1 MISNLLRNLPEVVKN
16 LLIINILMF
25 LGIMV
30 FPQYKDMLA
39 LHNIGSELFMP
50 HQLVTHIFMHGN
62 FTHLLFNM
70 FALGMFGSSLEKVW
84 GGKKFLIVYFVS
96 AIGALILQL
105 LFNYYN
111 YSSALQD
118 FSPSQLDEIFEIAS
132 SGIYYPDSQ
141 GYLLS
146 AVNAVLMNDIG
157 MVGASGAIMGLLA
170 AFAYLFPNTELMLIF
185 LPIPIKAKYF
195 IPFYMLVELFL
206 GVNNFQWDNI
216 AHFAHLGGAI
226 AGFLLVYFWN
236 KNRDNFY

>member
-25 LGIMV
+25 LGIQL
-30 FPQYKDMLA
+30 FPDYREMLA
-39 LHNIGSELFMP
+39 LHNIGSDYFMP
-50 HQLVTHIFMHGN
+50 HQLITHIFMHGS
-62 FTHLLFNM
+62 FAHLLFNM
-70 FALGMFGSSLEKVW
+70 FALAMFGSTLEKVW

-96 AIGALILQL
+96 AAGALVLQL

-111 YSSALQD
+111 YSSAMAGY
-118 FSPSQLDEIFEIAS
+118 SAVEIEQILTIAAE
-132 SGIYYPDSQ
+132 GRYFPDTQ
-141 GYLLS
+141 GHLIS
-146 AVNAVLMNDIG
+146 AVNTVIYNDVG

-185 LPIPIKAKYF
+185 LPIPVKAKYF

-206 GVNNFQWDNI
+206 GVNRFEWDNI

-226 AGFLLVYFWN
+226 AGFILVLIWN
-236 KNRDNFY
+236 KKRDSFY

>member
-16 LLIINILMF
+16 LLIINVLMF
-25 LGIMV
+25 FGVQL
-30 FPQYKDMLA
+30 FPQYNEFLA

-50 HQLVTHIFMHGN
+50 HQLITHIFMHGS
-62 FTHLLFNM
+62 FAHLLFNM
-70 FALGMFGSSLEKVW
+70 FALGMFGSTLEKVW

-96 AIGALILQL
+96 AAGALFLQL

-111 YSSALQD
+111 YSSAIAGYSTSEIEQIKEIVSVID
-118 FSPSQLDEIFEIAS
+118 FSSQYPRFLIP
-132 SGIYYPDSQ
+132 GIEAELYNN
-141 GYLLS
+141 
-146 AVNAVLMNDIG
+146 VG

-185 LPIPIKAKYF
+185 LPIPVKAKYF

-206 GVNNFQWDNI
+206 GVNRFEWDNI

-226 AGFLLVYFWN
+226 AGFILVFIWN
-236 KNRDNFY
+236 KKRDSFY

>member
-25 LGIMV
+25 LGIQL
-30 FPQYKDMLA
+30 FPDYREMLA
-39 LHNIGSELFMP
+39 LHNIGSDYFMP
-50 HQLVTHIFMHGN
+50 HQLITHIFMHGS
-62 FTHLLFNM
+62 FAHLLFNM
-70 FALGMFGSSLEKVW
+70 FALAMFGSTLEKVW

-96 AIGALILQL
+96 AAGALVLQL

-111 YSSALQD
+111 YSSAMAGY
-118 FSPSQLDEIFEIAS
+118 SAVEIEQILTIAAE
-132 SGIYYPDSQ
+132 GRYFPETQ
-141 GYLLS
+141 GHLIS
-146 AVNAVLMNDIG
+146 AVNTVIYNDVG

-185 LPIPIKAKYF
+185 LPIPVKAKYF

-206 GVNNFQWDNI
+206 GVNRFEWDNI

-226 AGFLLVYFWN
+226 AGFILVLIWN
-236 KNRDNFY
+236 KKRDSFY

>member
-25 LGIMV
+25 LGIQL
-30 FPQYKDMLA
+30 FPDYREMLA
-39 LHNIGSELFMP
+39 LHNIGSDYFMP
-50 HQLVTHIFMHGN
+50 HQLITHIFMHGS
-62 FTHLLFNM
+62 FAHLLFNM
-70 FALGMFGSSLEKVW
+70 FALAMFGSTLEKVW

-96 AIGALILQL
+96 AAGALVLQL

-111 YSSALQD
+111 YSSALAGY
-118 FSPSQLDEIFEIAS
+118 SAVEIEQILTIAAE
-132 SGIYYPDSQ
+132 GRYFPDTQ
-141 GYLLS
+141 GHLIS
-146 AVNAVLMNDIG
+146 AVNTVIYNDVG

-185 LPIPIKAKYF
+185 LPIPVKAKYF

-206 GVNNFQWDNI
+206 GVNRFEWDNI

-226 AGFLLVYFWN
+226 AGFILVLIWN
-236 KNRDNFY
+236 KKRDSFY